1 MTQSVLVGV
10 GAGLAAA
17 LLFLAPASGT
27 ALAFPLFI
35 LTGLPIAIAGLGW
48 GIVGGAIAAAVGAT
62 VVLVLTQLAGAAL
75 FVFLFGAPLAFLA
88 QLAGLSRPVG
98 SDGEREWYPLGRLL
112 LAAAVAVTGSLW
124 IIGAIIGFDP
134 QALVREMT
142 ATLTQ
147 WLAGANPAGTPPTA
161 AEIEPFARLNV
172 ALLPFISAVVV
183 VVVVVVDLWLAALVT
198 RTSGRL
204 QRPRD
209 RLWTVTLPNQLAGVL
224 AVAAALAFIPGT
236 LGHAAAVAAGA
247 LAAAMALV
255 GLAVLHALTAGMA
268 GRAAILVITYVV
280 VFLSGFPIVLFAALG
295 VGEGFLHLRD
305 RRFGGE
311 GPR

>member
-1 MTQSVLVGV
+1 MTQSIFVGI

-27 ALAFPLFI
+27 VLAFPLFA

-48 GIVGGAIAAAVGAT
+48 GAIGGVIAAAVGAFG
-62 VVLVLTQLAGAAL
+62 VLSLTHWAGAAL
-75 FVFLFGAPLAFLA
+75 FAFIFGAPLAVLA
-88 QLAGLSRPVG
+88 RLANLSRPLG

-112 LAAAVAVTGSLW
+112 LAAVVAVTGGLW
-124 IIGAIIGFDP
+124 IIGAVIGFDP
-134 QALVREMT
+134 QALVGEMT
-142 ATLTQ
+142 AALTQ
-147 WLAGANPAGTPPTA
+147 WIAGANPAGTPPTA
-161 AEIEPFARLNV
+161 ADIEPFARLNV
-172 ALLPFISAVVV
+172 ALLPFISAIIALVIVVA
-183 VVVVVVDLWLAALVT
+183 DLWLAALVT

-209 RLWTVTLPNQLAGVL
+209 RVWTVALPNHLAGML
-224 AVAAALAFIPGT
+224 AIAVALAFLPGAI
-236 LGHAAAVAAGA
+236 GHAAAVATGA

-268 GRAAILVITYVV
+268 GRAAILAVTYVL

-295 VGEGFLHLRD
+295 VGEGFLHLRE